1 MNDKII
7 PITFVND
14 SMVKDNTLNGSM
26 MYSFTEEI
34 LSEASLY
41 SMMNGSAKDTGW
53 NLYLLKDE
61 VNVDVISNYV
71 STNITDI
78 FISAIYKFSEDFFGN
93 DNPKYSIK
101 INMDLIDSIRGKIK
115 SISYNI
121 LSHRLFSPYSDSK
134 LDYNE
139 FISVMNTCS
148 LSILSY
154 LHNVLDNMIQN
165 NCIVHLN
172 SFNKAEFYKYIYT
185 ICYGKEPEEIPSDQA
200 KYIFCSS
207 ILREASEEYLKYLNN
222 GIQNVMYN
230 VLYMRLYYIKFAEN
244 GYDPCDDGVEDTIA
258 ENYKKFI
265 DLKI

>member
-41 SMMNGSAKDTGW
+41 SMVDPTDSMS
-53 NLYLLKDE
+53 
-61 VNVDVISNYV
+61 VNSSRDNTNVIILTNYALM
-71 STNITDI
+71 NITDI
-78 FISAIYKFSEDFFGN
+78 FISTVFKFSEEFFGN
-93 DNPKYSIK
+93 NSKFSIN
-101 INMDLIDSIRGKIK
+101 IYTELLDSTR
-115 SISYNI
+115 
-121 LSHRLFSPYSDSK
+121 SK
-134 LDYNE
+134 LRTLIFDGIFQIHDETKIDYNQ
-139 FISVMNTCS
+139 FISIMNTCS
-148 LSILSY
+148 LAILTY
-154 LHNVLDNMIQN
+154 LHSVIDNLIEN
-165 NCIVHLN
+165 NCVVYLN
-172 SFNKAEFYKYIYT
+172 LFSKNEFYNCIYE
-185 ICYGKEPEEIPSDQA
+185 ICYGKEPEEDSSDQA
-200 KYIFCSS
+200 KYVFCSS

-230 VLYMRLYYIKFAEN
+230 VLCMRLSYIKFAED

>member
-1 MNDKII
+1 MNDKIV

-14 SMVKDNTLNGSM
+14 NMVKDNSLNRSMLYPYITEIVSESTLH
-26 MYSFTEEI
+26 
-34 LSEASLY
+34 

-53 NLYLLKDE
+53 NLDLLKDS
-61 VNVDVISNYV
+61 VNTDVISNYV

-78 FISAIYKFSEDFFGN
+78 FISAVYKFSEDFFGN

-115 SISYNI
+115 SIIYNI

-154 LHNVLDNMIQN
+154 LYNVLDNMIQN

-200 KYIFCSS
+200 KYVLCSS
-207 ILREASEEYLKYLNN
+207 ILREASEEYLKYINT
-222 GIQNVMYN
+222 GIQEVTYN
-230 VLYMRLYYIKFAEN
+230 ALCMRSYYINLAKNNYDVKNTSMEN
-244 GYDPCDDGVEDTIA
+244 DSIK
-258 ENYKKFI
+258 NYRKFI
-265 DLKI
+265 DLR